1 MFDFKGLIGALF
13 NRGPQE
19 GVHDFKSATMFMQ
32 ELPESDIL
40 QAHIEIVKALKQLNA
55 NARVSLKERMR
66 TVPYLDDKAR
76 ALQNHLIDVYFG
88 RLIDDHV
95 APHQVL
101 PSILTY
107 WHQVG
112 EAYRLCI
119 KQASQTGARGL
130 DVQLQIFALRALSHY
145 NQEVKWAHLRYMEVD
160 AKVWRNLHRLYH
172 YAEEHKFAIA
182 PLQPYA
188 NTELTDARREYM
200 QAMMLTLSQP
210 DKLQPAQIELAAQWL
225 KRWSGRMELEMLIRP
240 NRQLFAVNIAGSSAP
255 KRLRRDMVGDN
266 WRYWFTE
273 ALVLHVREVHDQLL
287 RGDSPL
293 DHGLPI
299 ESAEPGNL
307 ALMLNLVNLWSRDV
321 PAPVRRYER
330 HLARKRLQVVR
341 GLEDVIH
348 FLRAP
353 AGQARRVDT
362 EHWEVANESAGGY
375 GVNYSGKGDDRLL
388 VGEIVGLGQQE
399 GPGLVIGVIRRI
411 TRRRDGQVEVGIEN
425 LASNPL
431 VVELKPTQSERSF
444 FGLYSPETGATTQGR
459 FLMLPQTFF
468 AANREFQLSAQ
479 GKSYRIRLDPA
490 LEQTSYA
497 AISRFSVLQR
507 LAA

>member
-13 NRGPQE
+13 NREPQE

-40 QAHIEIVKALKQLNA
+40 QAHIEIVKALQQLNG
-55 NARVSLKERMR
+55 NARISLKERMR

-76 ALQNHLIDVYFG
+76 ALQNHLVDVYFG
-88 RLIDDHV
+88 QLIDDHA

-101 PSILTY
+101 PSILAY
-107 WHQVG
+107 WRQMG

-119 KQASQTGARGL
+119 KQATQTGARGL
-130 DVQLQIFALRALSHY
+130 DKQLQIFGLRALSHFS
-145 NQEVKWAHLRYMEVD
+145 QEVKWAYLRYMEVD

-172 YAEEHKFAIA
+172 YAEQHQFALT
-182 PLQPYA
+182 PLQTYA
-188 NTELTDARREYM
+188 HTEITDARREYM
-200 QAMMLTLSQP
+200 QAMMLSLAQP

-225 KRWSGRMELEMLIRP
+225 KRWSGRMELETQIRP
-240 NRQLFAVNIAGSSAP
+240 NRQLFAINIAGSSAP
-255 KRLRRDMVGDN
+255 KRLRRDMVGEN

-273 ALVLHVREVHDQLL
+273 ALVLHVREQHDRLQ
-287 RGDSPL
+287 RGESPL
-293 DHGLPI
+293 DHGLPV
-299 ESAEPGNL
+299 ESAEPANL
-307 ALMLNLVNLWSRDV
+307 ALMLKLVNLWSRDV
-321 PAPVRRYER
+321 PTPVRRHER
-330 HLARKRLQVVR
+330 HMTRKRLQVVR
-341 GLEDVIH
+341 GLEEVIH
-348 FLRAP
+348 FLRSP
-353 AGQARRVDT
+353 SGQPRRVDT

-388 VGEIVGLGQQE
+388 VGEIVGLGQTE
-399 GPGLVIGVIRRI
+399 AHGLTIGVIRRI

-425 LASNPL
+425 LAANPV
-431 VVELKPTQSERSF
+431 VVELKPSQSERSF
-444 FGLYSPETGATTQGR
+444 FGLYSPETGATAQGR
-459 FLMLPQTFF
+459 FLMLPQAFF

-490 LEQTSYA
+490 LEQTVNA